1 MSVAPTGTV
10 LAIETSTAVCSVAL
24 FIDGRCAGIREHA
37 DGMAHAEK
45 LAVFIDE
52 LMEET
57 ELELHRID
65 AVAVSGGPGSYTG
78 LRIGV
83 STAKGI
89 CWSLDKP
96 LIAIPTLQSMA
107 AGVLSVLEG
116 GREADGLRLCPML
129 DARRM
134 EVYTAL
140 YSGDGNELAPVT
152 AKVMEPEVLDAWLE
166 SGPVWFF
173 GDGMPKCRSLL
184 SLHPNARF
192 CDSYRISARDLLRP
206 AMHALDG
213 RSFVHTGLYEP
224 FYLKEFVAGKGSS
237 LPPAN

>member
-1 MSVAPTGTV
+1 MSVAPTGCI
-10 LAIETSTAVCSVAL
+10 LAIETTTAVCSVAL
-24 FIDGRCAGIREHA
+24 FVKGRCAGIREHA
-37 DGMAHAEK
+37 EGMAHAEK

-52 LMEET
+52 LFREAKME
-57 ELELHRID
+57 LRQID

-107 AGVLSVLEG
+107 FGALPLLAPDREG
-116 GREADGLRLCPML
+116 QVVRLCPML

-140 YSGDGNELAPVT
+140 YSVNGALEAPVS
-152 AKVMEPEVLDAWLE
+152 AEIIGPNVLDPWLDL
-166 SGPVWFF
+166 GPVWFF
-173 GDGMPKCRSLL
+173 GDGMPKCREVL
-184 SLHPNARF
+184 SVHANARF
-192 CDSYRISARDLLRP
+192 LDSYRISARDLLMP
-206 AMHALDG
+206 SLQALAHQ
-213 RSFVHTGLYEP
+213 SFVHTGLYEP

-237 LPPAN
+237 LPSGK